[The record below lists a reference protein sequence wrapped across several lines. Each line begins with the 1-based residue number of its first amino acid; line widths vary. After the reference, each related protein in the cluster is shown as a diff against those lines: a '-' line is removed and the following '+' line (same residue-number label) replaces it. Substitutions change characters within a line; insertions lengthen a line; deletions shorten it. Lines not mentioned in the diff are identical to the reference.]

1 MSIFSNIL
9 NKFMGNNDDNYHN
22 KTPIEVQMLMFQK
35 VYIIFIS
42 LY

>member
-9 NKFMGNNDDNYHN
+9 NKFMRNNDSNYHN
-22 KTPIEVQMLMFQK
+22 KTPIEVQMLMFQRF
-35 VYIIFIS
+35 YIMFIS

>member
-9 NKFMGNNDDNYHN
+9 NKFMENNDDNYHN
-22 KTPIEVQMLMFQK
+22 KTPIKVQMLMFQR
-35 VYIIFIS
+35 VYIMFIS

>member
-1 MSIFSNIL
+1 MSIFNNIL
-9 NKFMGNNDDNYHN
+9 NKFMRNNDGNYHN

-35 VYIIFIS
+35 VYIMLIS